1 MKKISIGLIFF
12 FSLLS
17 FAEEQSEQNDP
28 FENIN
33 RVVFNVSDDIDR
45 YLLRPVAEIYS
56 DYTPYIVKTGISNV
70 FSNLSEVDTAVN
82 QALQG
87 KLLLS
92 LQDTSRFVIN
102 STVGVVGIFD
112 IASELGL
119 ERHDED
125 FGQTLGYWGIES
137 GPYIFVPFIGPS
149 TLRDIFAKPVS
160 WFLSGNFSISDT
172 EASIILNGLDV
183 IETRERLLIAENL
196 IIGDKY
202 QFVKEAYLQSREY
215 LVFDGV
221 VEDEFLIDVE
231 LEFSQD
237 F

>member
-56 DYTPYIVKTGISNV
+56 DFTPYIVKTGISNV

>member
-45 YLLRPVAEIYS
+45 YLLRPLAEIYS

-112 IASELGL
+112 
-119 ERHDED
+119 
-125 FGQTLGYWGIES
+125 
-137 GPYIFVPFIGPS
+137 
-149 TLRDIFAKPVS
+149 
-160 WFLSGNFSISDT
+160 LS
-172 EASIILNGLDV
+172 
-183 IETRERLLIAENL
+183 LIH
-196 IIGDKY
+196 I
-202 QFVKEAYLQSREY
+202 
-215 LVFDGV
+215 
-221 VEDEFLIDVE
+221 
-231 LEFSQD
+231 
-237 F
+237 

>member
-1 MKKISIGLIFF
+1 MKKISIGLIFS

-17 FAEEQSEQNDP
+17 LAEEQSKQIDP

-45 YLLRPVAEIYS
+45 YLLRPAAEIYS

-92 LQDTSRFVIN
+92 LQDTSRFLIN
-102 STVGVVGIFD
+102 STVGVAGIFD
-112 IASELGL
+112 IASEFAL

-125 FGQTLGYWGIES
+125 FGQTLGYWGVES

-202 QFVKEAYLQSREY
+202 EFVKEAYLQSREY

>member
-17 FAEEQSEQNDP
+17 FADEQSDHNDP

-112 IASELGL
+112 IASEFGL

-202 QFVKEAYLQSREY
+202 EFIKEAYLQSRED

-221 VEDEFLIDVE
+221 VEDEFLIDIE

>member
-1 MKKISIGLIFF
+1 MKKISILLILF
-12 FSLLS
+12 FSLLLL
-17 FAEEQSEQNDP
+17 AEEQREQNDP

-33 RVVFNVSDDIDR
+33 RVVFNVSDDVDR

-56 DYTPYIVKTGISNV
+56 DYTPYIVKTGISNI

-92 LQDTSRFVIN
+92 LQDTSRFLIN

-112 IASELGL
+112 IASEFGL

-125 FGQTLGYWGIES
+125 FGQTLGYWGVES

-160 WFLSGNFSISDT
+160 WFLSGNLSISDT

-202 QFVKEAYLQSREY
+202 EFVKEAYLQSREY

>member
-1 MKKISIGLIFF
+1 M
-12 FSLLS
+12 
-17 FAEEQSEQNDP
+17 
-28 FENIN
+28 
-33 RVVFNVSDDIDR
+33 
-45 YLLRPVAEIYS
+45 
-56 DYTPYIVKTGISNV
+56 
-70 FSNLSEVDTAVN
+70 
-82 QALQG
+82 
-87 KLLLS
+87 
-92 LQDTSRFVIN
+92 
-102 STVGVVGIFD
+102 VGIFD
-112 IASELGL
+112 IASEFGL

-137 GPYIFVPFIGPS
+137 GPYIFVPFVGPS

-202 QFVKEAYLQSREY
+202 EFIKEAYLQSREY

-221 VEDEFLIDVE
+221 VEDEFLIDIE

>member
-1 MKKISIGLIFF
+1 MKKISIGLIFI

-17 FAEEQSEQNDP
+17 FADEQSDHNDP

-112 IASELGL
+112 IASEFGL

-202 QFVKEAYLQSREY
+202 EFVKEAYLQSREY

-221 VEDEFLIDVE
+221 VEDEFLIVIE

>member
-1 MKKISIGLIFF
+1 MKKISIGLIFL

-17 FAEEQSEQNDP
+17 FAEEKSEQNDP

-102 STVGVVGIFD
+102 STIGVVGIFD
-112 IASELGL
+112 IASEFGL

-183 IETRERLLIAENL
+183 IETRERLLIAESL

-202 QFVKEAYLQSREY
+202 EFVKEAYLQSREY

>member
-17 FAEEQSEQNDP
+17 FADEQSDHNDP

-112 IASELGL
+112 IASEFGL

-137 GPYIFVPFIGPS
+137 GPYIFVPFVGPS

-202 QFVKEAYLQSREY
+202 EFIKEAYLQSRED

-221 VEDEFLIDVE
+221 VEDEFLIDIE

>member
-1 MKKISIGLIFF
+1 MKKISIGLIFS

-17 FAEEQSEQNDP
+17 LAEEQSEQIDP

-45 YLLRPVAEIYS
+45 YLLRPAAEIYS

-87 KLLLS
+87 KLFLS
-92 LQDTSRFVIN
+92 LQDTSRFLIN
-102 STVGVVGIFD
+102 STVGVAGIFD
-112 IASELGL
+112 IASEFGL

-125 FGQTLGYWGIES
+125 FGQTLGYWGVES

-202 QFVKEAYLQSREY
+202 EFVKEAYLQSREY

>member
-1 MKKISIGLIFF
+1 MKKISIGLIFS

-17 FAEEQSEQNDP
+17 LAEEQSKQIDP

-45 YLLRPVAEIYS
+45 YLLRPAAEIYS

-92 LQDTSRFVIN
+92 LQDTSRFLIN
-102 STVGVVGIFD
+102 STVGVAGIFD
-112 IASELGL
+112 IASEFGL

-125 FGQTLGYWGIES
+125 FGQTLGYWGVES

-202 QFVKEAYLQSREY
+202 EFVKEAYLQSREY

>member
-1 MKKISIGLIFF
+1 MKKISIGLIFS

-17 FAEEQSEQNDP
+17 LAEEQSEQIDP

-45 YLLRPVAEIYS
+45 YLLRPAAEIYS

-92 LQDTSRFVIN
+92 LQDTSRFLIN
-102 STVGVVGIFD
+102 STVGVAGIFD
-112 IASELGL
+112 IASEFGL

-125 FGQTLGYWGIES
+125 FGQTLGYWGVES

-160 WFLSGNFSISDT
+160 WFLSGNLSISDT

-202 QFVKEAYLQSREY
+202 EFVKEAYLQSREY

>member
-1 MKKISIGLIFF
+1 MKKISIGLIFS

-17 FAEEQSEQNDP
+17 LAEEQSKQIDP

-45 YLLRPVAEIYS
+45 YLLRPAAEIYS

-92 LQDTSRFVIN
+92 LQDTSRFLIN
-102 STVGVVGIFD
+102 STIGVAGIFD
-112 IASELGL
+112 IASEFGL

-125 FGQTLGYWGIES
+125 FGQTLGYWGVES

-202 QFVKEAYLQSREY
+202 EFVKEAYLQSREY

-231 LEFSQD
+231 LEYSQD

>member
-1 MKKISIGLIFF
+1 MKKISIGLIFSV
-12 FSLLS
+12 SLLS
-17 FAEEQSEQNDP
+17 LAEEQNEQIDP

-45 YLLRPVAEIYS
+45 YLLRPAAEIYS

-92 LQDTSRFVIN
+92 LQDTSRFLIN
-102 STVGVVGIFD
+102 STVGVAGIFD
-112 IASELGL
+112 IASEFGL

-125 FGQTLGYWGIES
+125 FGQTLGYWGVES

-172 EASIILNGLDV
+172 EASIIINGLDV

-202 QFVKEAYLQSREY
+202 EFVKEAYLQSREY
-215 LVFDGV
+215 LVFDGM

>member
-1 MKKISIGLIFF
+1 MKKISIGLIFS

-17 FAEEQSEQNDP
+17 LAEEQSKQIDP

-45 YLLRPVAEIYS
+45 YLLRPAAEIYS

-92 LQDTSRFVIN
+92 LQDTSRFLIN
-102 STVGVVGIFD
+102 STIGVAGIFD
-112 IASELGL
+112 IASEFGL

-125 FGQTLGYWGIES
+125 FGQTLGYWGVES

-202 QFVKEAYLQSREY
+202 EFVKEAYLQSREY

>member
-1 MKKISIGLIFF
+1 MKKISIGLIFSV
-12 FSLLS
+12 SLLS
-17 FAEEQSEQNDP
+17 LAEEQNEQIDP

-45 YLLRPVAEIYS
+45 YLLRPAAEIYS

-92 LQDTSRFVIN
+92 IQDTSRFLIN

-112 IASELGL
+112 IASEFGL

-125 FGQTLGYWGIES
+125 FGQTLGYWGVES

-202 QFVKEAYLQSREY
+202 EFVKEAYLQSREY

-231 LEFSQD
+231 LEYSQD

>member
-1 MKKISIGLIFF
+1 MKKISILLILF
-12 FSLLS
+12 FSLLLL
-17 FAEEQSEQNDP
+17 AEEQREQNDP

-33 RVVFNVSDDIDR
+33 RVVFNVSDDVDR

-56 DYTPYIVKTGISNV
+56 DYTPYIVKTGISNI

-92 LQDTSRFVIN
+92 LQDTSRFLIN

-112 IASELGL
+112 IASEFGL

-125 FGQTLGYWGIES
+125 FGQTLGYWGIEP
-137 GPYIFVPFIGPS
+137 GPYIFLPFIGPS
-149 TLRDIFAKPVS
+149 TFRDIFAKPVS

-172 EASIILNGLDV
+172 EASIIINGLDV

-202 QFVKEAYLQSREY
+202 EFVKEAYLQSREY
-215 LVFDGV
+215 LVFDGM